1 MSHYF
6 LGEYEVAMDAKGRM
20 MVPAAFRKQLPEGF
34 VGEFVI
40 KRAMESCLELYT
52 KEDWAK
58 VQEKLARMN
67 DFNPKVQQ
75 FKRLFLN
82 GATIIEMDSA
92 GRVLI
97 PKPLQDYAALT
108 KELLFSA
115 KGDKV
120 EIWDRNE
127 YYKYINEH
135 AEDLSGLA
143 AEVWGDSFLNPFE

>member
-1 MSHYF
+1 MPHYF

-20 MVPAAFRKQLPEGF
+20 MVPSAFRRQLPEGF
-34 VGEFVI
+34 LGEFVI
-40 KRAMESCLELYT
+40 KRSMEHCLEVYT

-67 DFNPKVQQ
+67 DFNPKVQK

-97 PKPLQDYAALT
+97 PKPLQEYAGLT

-127 YYKYINEH
+127 YYNYMSEH
-135 AEDLSGLA
+135 AGDLAVLA
-143 AEVWGDSFLNPFE
+143 GEVWGDSFLNPFE